1 MRYWNDPRLFVCVVP
16 LALGQISVDV
26 EMAVLDGVE
35 LVVLDDAKLVV
46 LVGVEVVVLDGVW
59 LLVDDLLFN

>member
-1 MRYWNDPRLFVCVVP
+1 MRYWNDPRLSVWVVP

-46 LVGVEVVVLDGVW
+46 LVGVGVVVLDGVW
-59 LLVDDLLFN
+59 LLVEDLLFN